1 MACRITGKGVGM
13 GWTFYNSNG
22 QRLSTATTL
31 IDNLDIDGAT
41 DIGAA
46 IVDADLFIIDDGA
59 GGTNRKTA
67 ASRIKTYVEVPS
79 QANQTAIEG
88 QTNEDTYIPPDLLKH
103 NPGVAKFRVVVAA
116 DGSITPSYANSL
128 NIASVDDDGVGAR
141 GVNLTTAFA
150 NTTYSAFG
158 GGDGL
163 HFSATSINA
172 SDILCQCYNSSHAVN
187 DVVSSACGFGDQ

>member
-1 MACRITGKGVGM
+1 M
-13 GWTFYNSNG
+13 GWTFYNANG

-41 DIGAA
+41 AIGEA
-46 IVDADLFIIDDGA
+46 VVGADLFIMDNGA
-59 GGTNRKTA
+59 GGTNVKVTATEVATFIA
-67 ASRIKTYVEVPS
+67 AST
-79 QANQTAIEG
+79 QATQTAIEG